1 MRDVAYEQ
9 IPRARRSRKHWRT
22 AGWIESLS
30 PERTEDRAEMLSHH
44 YMRALRY
51 LPQGETVSPQLLAA
65 ARSALCDAGDRSMS
79 LNAFAEAAHFFAEA
93 LQLWPEDVPGRADV
107 AFRLGSARVHAESG
121 GRPAA
126 GAGPRCLHAEGAG
139 RARRPRRW
147 C

>member
-1 MRDVAYEQ
+1 
-9 IPRARRSRKHWRT
+9 
-22 AGWIESLS
+22 
-30 PERTEDRAEMLSHH
+30 MLSHH

-107 AFRLGSARVHAESG
+107 AFRRAAHGCMPRAGATSRW
-121 GRPAA
+121 GRPAMRSS
-126 GAGPRCLHAEGAG
+126 PRASPE
-139 RARRPRRW
+139 RRPRRW